1 MDNQNYSGH
10 IGFIITK
17 APLENSSIKKLLKA
31 ALEAI
36 NKNNKIGFFLIS
48 DGVFLIKKNQKNET
62 YDIFK
67 NIITKKVEIIV
78 SKDHL
83 ESAGLSSDEIFSN
96 LTISNKPYDDLVDFV
111 MEKYERVI
119 TI

>member
-1 MDNQNYSGH
+1 MDNQPNHGN

-17 APLENSSIKKLLKA
+17 APLENSSIKKILSA
-31 ALEAI
+31 ALEAT
-36 NKNNKIGFFLIS
+36 KNNKIGFFLIS

-62 YDIFK
+62 YDIFIE
-67 NIITKKVEIIV
+67 IISKKVEIIV

-83 ESAGLSSDEIFSN
+83 ESAGLSSDEILSN
-96 LTISNKPYDDLVDFV
+96 LIISDKPYDDLVDFV

-119 TI
+119 TL

>member
-1 MDNQNYSGH
+1 MDNRTYKGD

-31 ALEAI
+31 ALEAT
-36 NKNNKIGFFLIS
+36 KNSKIGFFLIS

-67 NIITKKVEIIV
+67 EIINKKVEIIV

-83 ESAGLSSDEIFSN
+83 ESAGLSSDEILSN
-96 LTISNKPYDDLVDFV
+96 LIISDKPYNDLVDFV
-111 MEKYERVI
+111 MEKYERVV

>member
-1 MDNQNYSGH
+1 MDTQDYNGN

-17 APLENSSIKKLLKA
+17 APLENSSIKKLLTA
-31 ALEAI
+31 ALEAT
-36 NKNNKIGFFLIS
+36 KNNKIGFFLIS

-67 NIITKKVEIIV
+67 EIISKKVEIIV
-78 SKDHL
+78 SEDHL
-83 ESAGLSSDEIFSN
+83 ESAGLSSNEILSN
-96 LTISNKPYDDLVDFV
+96 LIISDKPYDDLVDFV